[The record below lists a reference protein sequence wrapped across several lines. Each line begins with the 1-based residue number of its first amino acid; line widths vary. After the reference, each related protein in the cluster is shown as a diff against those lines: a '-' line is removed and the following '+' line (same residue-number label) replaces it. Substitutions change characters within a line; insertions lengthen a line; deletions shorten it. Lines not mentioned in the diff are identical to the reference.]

1 MSPTYSLLFAFS
13 LTMLPV
19 PNAEKIDNRDEQPG
33 ADWDG
38 VRPGRSWARLFSA
51 EALSWTKKQLADL
64 EEAPDVSRVRRYP
77 LNVINE
83 GAYACSADADD
94 KVESPRGWRVPGGKP
109 SRFSGRNCAG
119 R

>member
-1 MSPTYSLLFAFS
+1 MAFG
-13 LTMLPV
+13 L
-19 PNAEKIDNRDEQPG
+19 A
-33 ADWDG
+33 G
-38 VRPGRSWARLFSA
+38 VGARLFSA

-83 GAYACSADADD
+83 GAYAFSADADD